1 MDRLHRQLAPISDA
15 GWAAIDAEASRT
27 LNHFLVGRDLID
39 FAGPKGW
46 THSAESTGRVQPLE
60 PDLMPG
66 VKASQRQ
73 VRPLIQL
80 RSELEVSRA
89 ELESIDRGN
98 VAPDLT
104 PVTDAAKAAG
114 LAEDP
119 AIFHGYPA
127 GGIIGLADG
136 SPHEPVA
143 IGADYSAYPSSVARA
158 VSTLKTS
165 GVGGPYSIALGNRC
179 YVGVVSTEHGGYPVF
194 EHLRHILGGRVL
206 WAPAVNGAVVV
217 STRGDDF
224 VIECGQDF
232 SLGYVDHDATSVR
245 LYLEESFT
253 LTVKDEAAAVAL
265 VYDS

>member
-1 MDRLHRQLAPISDA
+1 M
-15 GWAAIDAEASRT
+15 
-27 LNHFLVGRDLID
+27 LVTGT
-39 FAGPKGW
+39 PK
-46 THSAESTGRVQPLE
+46 P
-60 PDLMPG
+60 
-66 VKASQRQ
+66 
-73 VRPLIQL
+73 
-80 RSELEVSRA
+80 
-89 ELESIDRGN
+89 
-98 VAPDLT
+98 
-104 PVTDAAKAAG
+104 
-114 LAEDP
+114 
-119 AIFHGYPA
+119 